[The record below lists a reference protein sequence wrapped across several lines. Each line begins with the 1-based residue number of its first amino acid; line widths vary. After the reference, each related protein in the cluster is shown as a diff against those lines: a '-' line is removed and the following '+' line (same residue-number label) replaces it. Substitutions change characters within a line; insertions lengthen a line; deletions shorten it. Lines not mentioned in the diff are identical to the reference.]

1 MSHETTPVAVSV
13 EVAGKLLN
21 LSRAA
26 AFRRVADG
34 SLPTLPLAGRKR
46 VSITRLEEIIG
57 RRFTA
62 EEVQHAMQR

>member
-1 MSHETTPVAVSV
+1 MSLQTTPVAVSV
-13 EVAGKLLN
+13 EAAGKLLN

-46 VSITRLEEIIG
+46 VSVARLEEIIG
-57 RRFTA
+57 RRFTPD
-62 EEVQHAMQR
+62 EVQHAMHR